1 MISLYKSD
9 DYSIICEIWEKSVRA
24 THDFLS
30 AEDREFYKSLVS
42 KYFPKTIIYTFEE
55 EGFVKGFLG
64 VDDQNI
70 NMLFVSPDYIG
81 QGVGKVLLLYAMEE
95 LGLSQVD
102 VNEQNTHA
110 FCFYTHFGFKVVSRD
125 ELDGFGKPYPI
136 LHLKKF

>member
-42 KYFPKTIIYTFEE
+42 KYFPKSIIYTFEE
-55 EGFVKGFLG
+55 EGVVKGFLG

-81 QGVGKVLLLYAMEE
+81 
-95 LGLSQVD
+95 
-102 VNEQNTHA
+102 
-110 FCFYTHFGFKVVSRD
+110 
-125 ELDGFGKPYPI
+125 
-136 LHLKKF
+136 